1 MIWNINA
8 LTQMHEEMLASAT
21 IINTQNMDNT

>member
-8 LTQMHEEMLASAT
+8 LTQIHEEMLASAEA
-21 IINTQNMDNT
+21 INTQNMDST